1 MTAWQAFEWKVYI
14 KASERT
20 REEGEKGNAGLQGH
34 SLIRSK
40 ASKKKK
46 TRLVGIHYASITEIL
61 DRDGKNYYHAN
72 FTAGVFAE
80 RRTTLKFSV

>member
-20 REEGEKGNAGLQGH
+20 REEGEKGNAQK
-34 SLIRSK
+34 R
-40 ASKKKK
+40 KKKK
-46 TRLVGIHYASITEIL
+46 TRLVGIYYASITEIL